1 LKRTED
7 HRIERPV
14 VLGDFFGGS
23 RWFEVILDD
32 SRLFSMILDD
42 LDDLDDSR

>member
-23 RWFEVILDD
+23 RWFAVILD
-32 SRLFSMILDD
+32 ILDD
-42 LDDLDDSR
+42 PRWSSVVPG